1 MEKINKYK
9 ELVAVQKREREAFA
23 QYSLEER
30 MQRIDEFNAMINRHD
45 EARMKAL
52 QDAWKEVSGQES
64 NNNVENLNIDN
75 VEKNIKEVTVCL
87 GNGYND
93 HYVEVV
99 FDNGATIDIDTVY
112 TKRYNLDIADKITV
126 AEVLIKYF
134 KEELLEGKIY
144 E

>member
-1 MEKINKYK
+1 
-9 ELVAVQKREREAFA
+9 
-23 QYSLEER
+23 